1 MTASLAPLD
10 LHAHIEP
17 SIAAADV
24 DALNAVVFCV
34 TRSLDEAEA
43 ALQRDDELAVWGVGC
58 HPGLATALR
67 HFSAERFAELLERT
81 CFAGEL
87 GLDGGRP
94 NLQRQR
100 ATLRAALEVLQA
112 HSRITSLHS
121 AGATAELLDELTGA
135 PIAGAVLHW
144 WLGDERD
151 TARAVELGCYFSL
164 NRAGVNRND
173 ILSRVPL
180 ERVLTETDHPF
191 GDRRSRPHRPG
202 NVEFVETAVASQHGL
217 SPLECRHQLWR
228 NLATLVQETRCGRL
242 VPRALRH
249 RLATVPVNP

>member
-17 SIAAADV
+17 SIATADV

-43 ALQRDDELAVWGVGC
+43 ALQRDDKLAVWGVGC
-58 HPGLATALR
+58 HPGLATALKL
-67 HFSAERFAELLERT
+67 FSAGRFAELLERT

-94 NLQRQR
+94 NQQRQR

-112 HSRITSLHS
+112 NSRITSFHS
-121 AGATAELLDELTGA
+121 AGATAELLDELTEA
-135 PIAGAVLHW
+135 PISGAVLHW
-144 WLGDERD
+144 WLGDARD
-151 TARAVELGCYFSL
+151 TARAVELGCYFSV
-164 NRAGVNRND
+164 NQAGVNRD
-173 ILSRVPL
+173 DVLSRIPL
-180 ERVLTETDHPF
+180 QRLLTETDHPF
-191 GDRRSRPHRPG
+191 GDKRSRPHRPG
-202 NVEFVETAVASQHGL
+202 NVEFVEAAVARHHGL
-217 SPLECRHQLWR
+217 SPLECRRQLWT

-242 VPRALRH
+242 VPSALRH